1 MSLASPAPAATEKQN
16 KNILSRARASS
27 ANIWRLVVHS
37 HTGIAWQ
44 VKRVIPDRQIA
55 TGMPKRT
62 VTAILMIPP
71 VLYLIGWSPKWLFL
85 LAVVLGAMLAL
96 HEYFGL
102 CRAMSFKV
110 FPWTGY
116 AAVAVLCV
124 AQTFPRRLSFS
135 VITFLL
141 AAFLLII
148 PTAAMRRS
156 VNLKDYLVANA
167 ATLFGIL
174 YIGLSLSFLLPIRF
188 DTRSF
193 GGEALVGGLNWLPPL
208 SAGSRLLLLLFVVIW
223 AGDIC
228 AYLVGRPRTHPLFCA
243 HLPPQNLG
251 RRACRAR
258 RQPSRRLGL
267 CPLVPA
273 YGRPENRHSTC
284 RLDCRGRADRGPRR
298 IVHQTGGR
306 PEGFRH
312 NIAGPRRIP
321 RPD

>member
-1 MSLASPAPAATEKQN
+1 ML
-16 KNILSRARASS
+16 
-27 ANIWRLVVHS
+27 
-37 HTGIAWQ
+37 
-44 VKRVIPDRQIA
+44 
-55 TGMPKRT
+55 KRT

-228 AYLVGRPRTHPLFCA
+228 AYLVGRP
-243 HLPPQNLG
+243 LG
-251 RRACRAR
+251 RTPFFAR
-258 RQPSRRLGL
+258 ISPRKTWEGALAGLAGSLLAGWGFAHWFRRTADLKTVILLAGWIAVAGQIGDLVESSIKRGADQKDSGTILPGHGGFLDRIDSLIFAAPALWLALVFLGAL
-267 CPLVPA
+267 
-273 YGRPENRHSTC
+273 S
-284 RLDCRGRADRGPRR
+284 
-298 IVHQTGGR
+298 
-306 PEGFRH
+306 
-312 NIAGPRRIP
+312 
-321 RPD
+321 